1 MVDLEIRRCDFI
13 SNKEMAQLVELQNTV
28 YKERGLVFTI
38 NDFTQW
44 YLNNPVGKV
53 ISFNAFDGDVMAA
66 HYACIPTLMQIG
78 DRTVRGIKSM
88 ATVTHP
94 NYRGRGLFK
103 TLAKKTYEAAREEG
117 YEYVVGVA
125 NANSFPGFMKY
136 FPFTFVAQ
144 LEVKVG
150 YGHEVTINDGV
161 LFSGIMSPD
170 ILQWRI
176 HCGKGYSIKN
186 QTIIGKYGKFV
197 RTLMGIAPKNS
208 CDSVSLP
215 KTGFCLKP
223 SLYVGLGALPRG
235 VYFKVPKFVK
245 HSPFNLIF
253 MDLTNGML
261 PEINRNN
268 VFFQL
273 LDFDVA

>member
-1 MVDLEIRRCDFI
+1 MPDLEIRRCDFT

-38 NDFTQW
+38 DDFTQW

-53 ISFNAFDGDVMAA
+53 ISFNAFDGDVMTA

-103 TLAKKTYEAAREEG
+103 TLAKKTYEAAKKEG
-117 YEYVVGVA
+117 YEFVVGVA

-144 LEVKVG
+144 LNVKVG
-150 YGHEVTINDGV
+150 YGNGVTINNGV
-161 LFSGIMSPD
+161 QFSGVISPE

-176 HCGKGYSIKN
+176 NCGKGYSKKG
-186 QTIIGKYGKFV
+186 QTVIGKYGKFA
-197 RTLMGIAPKNS
+197 RTLMGIASKDA
-208 CDSVSLP
+208 CESVSLP
-215 KTGFCLKP
+215 KASISLKP
-223 SLYVGLGALPRG
+223 CLYVGIGAKPNGIYIR
-235 VYFKVPKFVK
+235 VPKFIK

-253 MDLTNGML
+253 MDLTDGNL
-261 PEINRNN
+261 PEVNRNII
-268 VFFQL
+268 FFQL